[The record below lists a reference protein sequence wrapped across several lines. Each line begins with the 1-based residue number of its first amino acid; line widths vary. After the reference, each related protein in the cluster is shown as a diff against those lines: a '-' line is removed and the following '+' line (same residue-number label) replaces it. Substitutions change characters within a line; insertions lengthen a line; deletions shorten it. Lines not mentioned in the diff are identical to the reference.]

1 MGFKDIKI
9 KNKMAVFAVVVIL
22 FNGISKIGLNIITT
36 SHNQNTV
43 IVELAGKNRMLSQ
56 KIIALTAISQS
67 SNSNT
72 AKQAHIQLKK
82 AVSQL
87 QKNILLLKNGGYYRS
102 QKLEKAT
109 QVASKKIKEIEQ
121 IVKTEKKLIATITNS
136 KTSELTIKKAEDE
149 LNQLYLEGKLL
160 DRADE
165 LVTIYVNQDEQ
176 KEDQFS
182 WVILFS
188 FFANSIVVLIVLY
201 STRITVVN
209 PINQLTTS
217 FKEMLKGNKEINIKL
232 DRKDEI
238 GIMSQQL
245 DGVLEKMIEAEELA
259 LEAKKTQGMFLANM
273 SHEIRTPMN
282 SIVGFTNL
290 LSNTTLNIKQK
301 QFLSN
306 IKTNANNLLVIIN
319 DILDFS
325 KVEAGKISLEHIV
338 FSLKETTNQVIIACE
353 EKAALNNATITFE
366 FDTTLT
372 EWVIG
377 DPTRLYQILLNIVSN
392 AVKFTK
398 DGEILV
404 RIEKLNDLSDYNAII
419 RFSVKDT
426 GIGMTQEVASK
437 MFESFTQASDSIT
450 RKFGGTGLGL
460 SIVKHLVELHKGTI
474 EVTSEPGLGTTF
486 VIDIPY
492 PCTTAPEQ
500 SNEFDQTIS
509 QEILEEFKEK
519 NYRILLADDVEFN
532 RTVAIE
538 TIQEWGLNIDVL
550 EAENGIQ
557 ALEIFEKESIDLILM
572 DIEMPEMNGYTATQ
586 KIRTELPET
595 KRNIPII
602 AMSAHASH
610 TNIQTS
616 LSMGMNDYIT
626 KPFHHQ
632 DLFTKIIKHLVAT
645 EKETLPIL
653 ELKETI
659 REVEETKANTQVV
672 DVPFILEFTKG
683 KQDRI
688 AKMVNLFLQSTPEEL
703 NRLQHLYK
711 EQNYKEVGTL
721 VHSFKAKFTYMGMQQ
736 LTEIAKE
743 IEHNAKEEKNLEH
756 AGTLIQELVIS
767 CDVAYEEL
775 KKLVN

>member
-1 MGFKDIKI
+1 MLQG
-9 KNKMAVFAVVVIL
+9 
-22 FNGISKIGLNIITT
+22 SK
-36 SHNQNTV
+36 
-43 IVELAGKNRMLSQ
+43 ER
-56 KIIALTAISQS
+56 
-67 SNSNT
+67 
-72 AKQAHIQLKK
+72 
-82 AVSQL
+82 
-87 QKNILLLKNGGYYRS
+87 
-102 QKLEKAT
+102 
-109 QVASKKIKEIEQ
+109 
-121 IVKTEKKLIATITNS
+121 
-136 KTSELTIKKAEDE
+136 
-149 LNQLYLEGKLL
+149 
-160 DRADE
+160 
-165 LVTIYVNQDEQ
+165 
-176 KEDQFS
+176 
-182 WVILFS
+182 
-188 FFANSIVVLIVLY
+188 
-201 STRITVVN
+201 
-209 PINQLTTS
+209 
-217 FKEMLKGNKEINIKL
+217 NIKL

-245 DGVLEKMIEAEELA
+245 DGVLDKLIEAEELA

-325 KVEAGKISLEHIV
+325 KVEAGKITLEHIV
-338 FSLKETTNQVIIACE
+338 FSIKETTNQVITACE
-353 EKAALNNATITFE
+353 EKAALNNSKIIFE
-366 FDTTLT
+366 FDPTLT

-377 DPTRLYQILLNIVSN
+377 DPTRLYQIVLNIVSN

-398 DGEILV
+398 DGEIIV
-404 RIEKLNDLSDYNAII
+404 RIEKLNDLSDYNATI

-437 MFESFTQASDSIT
+437 MFESFAQASDSIT

-474 EVTSEPGLGTTF
+474 EVISEPGLGTTF

-492 PCTTAPEQ
+492 ACTIAPEQ

-557 ALEIFEKESIDLILM
+557 ALEIFEKEPIDLILM
-572 DIEMPEMNGYTATQ
+572 DIEMPEMNGYLATQ

-659 REVEETKANTQVV
+659 REVEETKTNTQVV
-672 DVPFILEFTKG
+672 DVSFILEFTKG

-743 IEHNAKEEKNLEH
+743 IEHNTKEEKNLEH
-756 AGTLIQELVIS
+756 VGTLIQELVNN
-767 CDVAYEEL
+767 CDIAYNEL
-775 KKLVN
+775 KELLN